1 MNVIKADFV
10 KRFAPNGEDL
20 PEEKQTALT
29 TLEVYSSHLETWL
42 RECGQ
47 YLDEMLGER
56 CVMIHKA
63 RKAREQIVSMGIITV
78 EEMMVSPDFERL
90 AVAGQHD
97 VITIAGQYDVIT
109 IHSLS
114 NVVRKIL
121 NSRRTA

>member
-1 MNVIKADFV
+1 MDVIKADVV

-29 TLEVYSSHLETWL
+29 TLEVYSNHLETRL

-47 YLDEMLGER
+47 YLEEMLGER
-56 CVMIHKA
+56 FVHIHEA
-63 RKAREQIVSMGIITV
+63 RKAMEQIVSKGIITA
-78 EEMMVSPDFERL
+78 EEVLMSPDCEKL
-90 AVAGQHD
+90 G
-97 VITIAGQYDVIT
+97 IANQNDVIT

-114 NVVRKIL
+114 NIVRSIL